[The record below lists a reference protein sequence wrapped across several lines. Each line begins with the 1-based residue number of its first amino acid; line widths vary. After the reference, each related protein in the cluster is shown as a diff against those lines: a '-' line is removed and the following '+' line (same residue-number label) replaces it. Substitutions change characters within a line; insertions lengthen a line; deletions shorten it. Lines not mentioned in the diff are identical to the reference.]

1 MTGMNGADYL
11 LLAILVLSVALGFVR
26 GLLREVVLLAAWVL
40 GLFLAWNFPDLV
52 YPLLE
57 GALTQPELKV
67 WVARGALLTVTVLAG
82 SLLAWILDQLLVGNA
97 VLALPNRALG
107 GAFGFLRA
115 VLLCGFVVLVG
126 EGVGLDRAPWWRGSS
141 LLPYA
146 QASAS
151 VIEMGAGVL
160 SWRWAP
166 DA

>member
-1 MTGMNGADYL
+1 MVDMNGADYC
-11 LLAILVLSVALGFVR
+11 LLAILVLSVVLGFVR
-26 GLLREVVLLAAWVL
+26 GLVREVVLLAAWVL

-67 WVARGALLTVTVLAG
+67 WVARGALLAVTVLAG
-82 SLLAWILDQLLVGNA
+82 SLLAWILDQILVGNA
-97 VLALPNRALG
+97 VLAFPNRALG

-115 VLLCGFVVLVG
+115 ALLCGFIVLVG
-126 EGVGLDRAPWWRGSS
+126 EGVGLDRASWWKGSS

-151 VIEMGAGVL
+151 LIEVGATAL